1 MCEYDNQA
9 IYAFRLKS
17 LFTWFS
23 LRSCLSYSCSDQ
35 KSASI
40 LSDLISNG
48 KTTRS
53 TSKKQCKRKK
63 GRKKKRACFKKSKIV
78 SERFWTDDEK
88 KPCSYCRGSSS
99 SVEMTAYMA
108 ATLVMQER
116 VIEALP
122 SIKWL
127 GKQRN
132 SQGGFVSTQD
142 TVVALQA
149 ISMYSQEVAR
159 VPMKMT
165 VKVIQRQQG
174 TRQSKLLKKF
184 SLVEYNKLLLQ
195 VGH

>member
-1 MCEYDNQA
+1 MANA
-9 IYAFRLKS
+9 
-17 LFTWFS
+17 
-23 LRSCLSYSCSDQ
+23 
-35 KSASI
+35 
-40 LSDLISNG
+40 
-48 KTTRS
+48 KTTGS

-63 GRKKKRACFKKSKIV
+63 GRKKKACRTKRKIV
-78 SERFWTDDEK
+78 SERFWTDGEK
-88 KPCSYCRGSSS
+88 KPCRYCRGSSS

-116 VIEALP
+116 MHEALS

-195 VGH
+195 VGR

>member
-1 MCEYDNQA
+1 MA
-9 IYAFRLKS
+9 KA
-17 LFTWFS
+17 
-23 LRSCLSYSCSDQ
+23 
-35 KSASI
+35 
-40 LSDLISNG
+40 
-48 KTTRS
+48 KTTGG
-53 TSKKQCKRKK
+53 TSKKQCKEKKK
-63 GRKKKRACFKKSKIV
+63 GRKRKRCLKKSKIV
-78 SERFWTDDEK
+78 AERFWTDGEK
-88 KPCSYCRGSSS
+88 KPCRYCRGSSS
-99 SVEMTAYMA
+99 AVEMTAYMA

-116 VIEALP
+116 LIEALP

>member
-1 MCEYDNQA
+1 MANA
-9 IYAFRLKS
+9 
-17 LFTWFS
+17 
-23 LRSCLSYSCSDQ
+23 
-35 KSASI
+35 
-40 LSDLISNG
+40 
-48 KTTRS
+48 KTTGS

-63 GRKKKRACFKKSKIV
+63 GRKKKKACRTKSKIV
-78 SERFWTDDEK
+78 AERFWTDGEK
-88 KPCSYCRGSSS
+88 KPCRYCRGSSS

-116 VIEALP
+116 MHEALS

>member
-1 MCEYDNQA
+1 MANA
-9 IYAFRLKS
+9 
-17 LFTWFS
+17 
-23 LRSCLSYSCSDQ
+23 
-35 KSASI
+35 
-40 LSDLISNG
+40 
-48 KTTRS
+48 KTTKR
-53 TSKKQCKRKK
+53 TSKKQCKTKK
-63 GRKKKRACFKKSKIV
+63 GRKKRACLRKSKIV
-78 SERFWTDDEK
+78 ARFWTDGEK
-88 KPCSYCRGSSS
+88 KPCRYCRGSSS

-116 VIEALP
+116 MVEALP

-149 ISMYSQEVAR
+149 ISMYSQEVAS

-174 TRQSKLLKKF
+174 SRQRQLLKTF
-184 SLVEYNKLLLQ
+184 SLVEDNKLLLQ
-195 VGH
+195 VGN